1 MHRYWFSI
9 GSISKLITEL
19 LIVIQFILL
28 SLIKMLVNDKLIPKQ
43 GGKWSE
49 GYIYTIDNWIIL
61 KTLVF

>member
-1 MHRYWFSI
+1 
-9 GSISKLITEL
+9 
-19 LIVIQFILL
+19 
-28 SLIKMLVNDKLIPKQ
+28 MLVNDKLIPKQ